1 MDNPA
6 TPRPTIVLRL
16 SVTLRWPA
24 LRLPIAAVARR
35 AVDALPRP
43 RPLPAVPRPSSDTL
57 RRIAALTTKAAI
69 ALILLY
75 AILLV
80 TAAPAYGQAALRS
93 GLWDLASLV
102 SRHTRPDVSSP
113 ALSLV
118 VASIVVLAVV
128 SSHSGRGHDR
138 W

>member
-1 MDNPA
+1 
-6 TPRPTIVLRL
+6 
-16 SVTLRWPA
+16 
-24 LRLPIAAVARR
+24 
-35 AVDALPRP
+35 
-43 RPLPAVPRPSSDTL
+43 
-57 RRIAALTTKAAI
+57 
-69 ALILLY
+69 
-75 AILLV
+75 V